1 MAKVSEELLLP
12 AGYALHLLE
21 LAKRWHV
28 SEMDLLGDLGLTAQ
42 DLADPHLNVPLAG
55 VIALI
60 ERARALTGE
69 PALGFYLGLQMSS
82 TAHGYLGFAVMS
94 APTLREALE
103 LAVHYAPIRTN
114 ILALRL
120 EDGTPHAAVA
130 VEELADLG
138 PAQDVIILTLLV
150 GLWQI
155 GNALLGR
162 EVKESTL
169 EVTFREPSYY
179 ARFRQMNPRI
189 KFGARA
195 NRLVFDRSLL
205 AAHLVTADP
214 ASLRLALDECTRQ
227 LDAFAARSP
236 IVERVRRLVLRS
248 DTGVRSFEELAA
260 ALQLSP
266 RTLRRR
272 LADAKVSFSALLDEA
287 RRDRAMML
295 LGTQSMSTKD
305 VAERIGY
312 SDVAN
317 FIRAF
322 RRWTGSTPATYRRGP
337 ES

>member
-1 MAKVSEELLLP
+1 MLP
-12 AGYALHLLE
+12 AGHALHLVE

-28 SEMDLLGDLGLTAQ
+28 SETDLLDGLGVSAK
-42 DLADPHLNVPLAG
+42 DLADPHLNVPLASA
-55 VIALI
+55 IALI
-60 ERARALTGE
+60 ERARALSGE
-69 PALGFYLGLQMSS
+69 PAIGLYLGLQMSS

-94 APTLREALE
+94 APTLRDALE
-103 LAVHYAPIRTN
+103 LAVQYAPIRTN
-114 ILALRL
+114 VLALRL
-120 EDGTPHAAVA
+120 EMADPHAAVA
-130 VEELADLG
+130 IDELADLG
-138 PAQDVIILTLLV
+138 TAQDVVILGLLV
-150 GLWQI
+150 GFWQI

-169 EVTFREPSYY
+169 EVTFPEPNYY
-179 ARFRQMNPRI
+179 VRFRQMNPRI

-195 NRLVFDRSLL
+195 NRLVFARPLL
-205 AAHLVTADP
+205 DARLVTADP
-214 ASLRLALDECTRQ
+214 ASLRLALEECTRQ

-272 LADAKVSFSALLDEA
+272 LAEARVSFSTLLDEA

-295 LGTQSMSTKD
+295 LGAQSLSTKD

-322 RRWTGSTPATYRRGP
+322 RRWTGRTPATYRRGP
-337 ES
+337 ESPE